1 MPRIYVSSRRS
12 DSASIPGRIIS
23 KLADSFGAEN
33 ITVSSDTA
41 VSKQI
46 EQAVS
51 ACDVVVVIIGSQ
63 WTSIVNSYG
72 FSSLFDPED
81 FVRLEI
87 ETALR
92 SGRRIIPVLVNT
104 DVMPS
109 KVVLPAA
116 LAALASKQPVLIRDT
131 AAAFVADMESLIEV
145 IRGTNNTAL
154 PTVAVT
160 NPISGANGNSHH
172 VFLSYS
178 RKDTKVM
185 HRIRDGLREVGL
197 GVWTDDTLEPGTSA
211 WERAISAAIR
221 STECLVV
228 ILSPDAEQS
237 TWVGRELA
245 MAETLEKRIFPVLVR
260 GSERDAVPIRLMS
273 HQWVD
278 ARNNY
283 QDAFT
288 RLSAAL
294 RKHLSMT

>member
-12 DSASIPGRIIS
+12 DSVSIPGRIIA
-23 KLADSFGAEN
+23 KLRESFGAEN
-33 ITVSSDTA
+33 IA
-41 VSKQI
+41 VSGDVSLATQI
-46 EQAVS
+46 EEEIN
-51 ACDVVVVIIGSQ
+51 ACDVLLVIIGSQ
-63 WTSIVNSYG
+63 WTRIVNSYG

-92 SGRRIIPVLVNT
+92 VGCRVIPVLVNT
-104 DVMPS
+104 DEMPS
-109 KVVLPAA
+109 KAVLPGT
-116 LAALASKQPVLIRDT
+116 LAALATKQTVLVRDIGS
-131 AAAFVADMESLIEV
+131 AFDKDTQSLLEV
-145 IRGTNNTAL
+145 IRGSKDTGLTTA
-154 PTVAVT
+154 PVGNVV
-160 NPISGANGNSHH
+160 SSANGSNHH

-178 RKDTKVM
+178 RKDTEVM

-245 MAETLEKRIFPVLVR
+245 MAETLEKRIFPILVR

-283 QDAFT
+283 PNAFA
-288 RLSAAL
+288 RLLTAL
-294 RKHLSMT
+294 RKHLSIT

>member
-12 DSASIPGRIIS
+12 DSASIPGRIIA
-23 KLADSFGAEN
+23 KLSESFGAEN

-51 ACDVVVVIIGSQ
+51 ACDVVVIIMGSQ
-63 WTSIVNSYG
+63 WSSIVNSYG

-92 SGRRIIPVLVNT
+92 SGRRVIPVLVNT
-104 DVMPS
+104 DTMPS
-109 KVVLPAA
+109 KAVLPATLAA
-116 LAALASKQPVLIRDT
+116 LAAQQPILLRDT
-131 AAAFVADMESLIEV
+131 ATAFVAGMESLIEA
-145 IRGTNNTAL
+145 IRGTNTALNTA
-154 PTVAVT
+154 AVT
-160 NPISGANGNSHH
+160 NPIAAANGNSHH

-178 RKDTKVM
+178 RKDTEVM

-197 GVWTDDTLEPGTSA
+197 DVWTDDTLEPGTSA

-245 MAETLEKRIFPVLVR
+245 MAETLEKRIFPILVR

-283 QDAFT
+283 QDAFV
-288 RLSAAL
+288 RLATAL
-294 RKHLSMT
+294 RKHLSLT